1 MKWDE
6 DTFGLEYDL
15 DLFNVV
21 AVESFNMGAME
32 NKSLNVFNI
41 SCVLACPV
49 TSTDANY
56 QRVEGIIGHEYFH
69 NWTGNRVTCRDWF
82 QLTLKEGLTVFRDQQ
97 FSGQVNN
104 SAAVKRIEDVLVVRG
119 RQFNEDAGP
128 MSHPIRPDSYV
139 AMDNFYTATVYRKG
153 AEVIRMYD
161 TVLSSKGFRA
171 GMDLYFNRHDG
182 QAVTCDDFLAAM
194 ADANNVDLS
203 QFARWYSTSGT
214 PTVTYSSTFDAEKGL
229 YKLTLSQISRSK
241 EPLFIPIG
249 VGLMDKT
256 SGEEVVSTTILEL
269 KEAQQTFDFSGLKGD
284 VVPSIL
290 RNFSAPVKLVPA
302 NGIVDESELAFLA
315 SHDTD
320 GFNRWDSAQRLY
332 TCAILKVMDQEES
345 ESTINLVLETFGK
358 TLTDETIS
366 DDSIRAYALTLP
378 GESTLAESV
387 EVIDPPAIRVARK
400 LVKKMIA
407 RKFKDELTSCYEKLT
422 ELMKK
427 DGAEFNVDGVS
438 VGRRRLR
445 NVCLTYLCA
454 IVDTTEE
461 QSTAAALAT
470 RHFESATGM
479 TDKLSAFNNLVS
491 MSGGGEVAREAAIK
505 KFYDDANGD
514 PLVLDKWF
522 ASQAS
527 ADLPDI
533 IERVKNLVA
542 HPDYSLEKP
551 NRCRSVI
558 MSFTMNEAAFHDA
571 SGKGYEFLVEMLE
584 KLDKVNPKVAAR
596 TTASS
601 LIGWKRYGDER
612 AKKMKTQLEK
622 LNALPRISNDL
633 SEIVA
638 KGLK

>member
-1 MKWDE
+1 
-6 DTFGLEYDL
+6 
-15 DLFNVV
+15 
-21 AVESFNMGAME
+21 
-32 NKSLNVFNI
+32 
-41 SCVLACPV
+41 
-49 TSTDANY
+49 
-56 QRVEGIIGHEYFH
+56 
-69 NWTGNRVTCRDWF
+69 
-82 QLTLKEGLTVFRDQQ
+82 
-97 FSGQVNN
+97 
-104 SAAVKRIEDVLVVRG
+104 
-119 RQFNEDAGP
+119 
-128 MSHPIRPDSYV
+128 
-139 AMDNFYTATVYRKG
+139 
-153 AEVIRMYD
+153 
-161 TVLSSKGFRA
+161 
-171 GMDLYFNRHDG
+171 
-182 QAVTCDDFLAAM
+182 M

-214 PTVTYSSTFDAEKGL
+214 PTVTYSSIYDAEKGL
-229 YKLTLSQISRSK
+229 YKLTLSQSSRSD

-256 SGEEVVSTTILEL
+256 SGEEVVPTTILEL

-332 TCAILKVMDQEES
+332 TCAILKVMYQEES

-445 NVCLTYLCA
+445 NVCLAYLCA

-601 LIGWKRYGDER
+601 LIGWKRYGDGR

-622 LNALPRISNDL
+622 LSELPRISNDL